1 MSSLFG
7 GTYLKLIQ
15 PDQNANDVQNRKNQE
30 QKITGLKERI
40 EERKRQVYLL
50 DLQGFS
56 NIEISKKMQVSLS
69 TIEKD
74 LHFMK
79 YYSAKWYKEIFSI
92 GLSNPLLDSCN
103 LLDIVQKEL
112 WKMFRAEEK
121 TSIRKKLLD
130 SIVSNSIKKRD
141 YFRRYHPKKYDQ
153 DERILQLEREI
164 KEELKQSS

>member
-1 MSSLFG
+1 MIIKG
-7 GTYLKLIQ
+7 IWKI
-15 PDQNANDVQNRKNQE
+15 K
-30 QKITGLKERI
+30 KITGLKERI

-50 DLQGFS
+50 DLQGLS
-56 NIEISKKMQVSLS
+56 NIEISKKLQASLS

-79 YYSAKWYKEIFSI
+79 YYSAKWYREIFSI
-92 GLSNPLLDSCN
+92 DLVNPLLDSCN
-103 LLDIVQKEL
+103 LIDIVQKEL

-130 SIVSNSIKKRD
+130 SIISNSIKKRD
-141 YFRRYHPKKYDQ
+141 YFRHHSPNKFDQ
-153 DERILQLEREI
+153 DGKILLLENEI